1 LPGIGCNSLTQ
12 GYSILS
18 TSGKSNMPSNNN
30 KIWIIS
36 EGRFSDIDLRRIA
49 EDNVTGPCKEY
60 NISDIGRYLLNP
72 NSIEIKKKLIGG
84 EIHYKQGVLK
94 KIRKAFHK
102 ILPGSSKRREKNPMV
117 SPDVIVSRYK
127 LQIPPMKDS
136 HLESHLN
143 QIYDQLRPY
152 DSVAK
157 KLIQL
162 DPRHIFQIVG
172 ICEDVGGNYSYLK
185 LQGSIEEKIK
195 YLGNFISKKVGV
207 ILNKAYIADGLFEL
221 RGYDFLSYDPAK
233 TFKLITY
240 NSEDD
245 PKACVLTDQN
255 RIDFYLNDIH
265 FLKHMHL
272 LEQSLK
278 SNPSLSKVFN
288 LCIEGQ
294 ATPIKLFF
302 NRKLEID
309 YSRAALPEIYQDVF
323 KALNLELNQK
333 NLIKPILNYLQIG
346 ISLSYIL
353 LSDCRED
360 RMFTDISVLHD
371 LRALE
376 PLRKNLPH
384 VYSAVVK
391 RTVISEAG
399 RFYLLDSINGYS
411 NA

>member
-1 LPGIGCNSLTQ
+1 
-12 GYSILS
+12 
-18 TSGKSNMPSNNN
+18 
-30 KIWIIS
+30 
-36 EGRFSDIDLRRIA
+36 
-49 EDNVTGPCKEY
+49 
-60 NISDIGRYLLNP
+60 
-72 NSIEIKKKLIGG
+72 
-84 EIHYKQGVLK
+84 
-94 KIRKAFHK
+94 
-102 ILPGSSKRREKNPMV
+102 
-117 SPDVIVSRYK
+117 
-127 LQIPPMKDS
+127 
-136 HLESHLN
+136 
-143 QIYDQLRPY
+143 
-152 DSVAK
+152 
-157 KLIQL
+157 L
-162 DPRHIFQIVG
+162 DPHRIFQIVG

-195 YLGNFISKKVGV
+195 YLGNFISEKVGV

-240 NSEDD
+240 NSEGD

-255 RIDFYLNDIH
+255 KIDFYLDDIH
-265 FLKHMHL
+265 LLKHMHL

-278 SNPSLSKVFN
+278 SNPSLSKAYI
-288 LCIEGQ
+288 LCTEGQ

-309 YSRAALPEIYQDVF
+309 YSKAALPEIYQDVF

-353 LSDCRED
+353 LSDRLED

-391 RTVISEAG
+391 RAMISEAG